1 MARVERL
8 REQQTEG
15 VMMPEGLPLEELR
28 VGGS

>member
-15 VMMPEGLPLEELR
+15 VMMPEGLPLGELR